1 MSIGVKKMSDKIYCL
16 ECGQNEIAEALD
28 HNLSVQ
34 VSPLFYD
41 DDLNEVCEFNCGS
54 EPKMRIT
61 YLK

>member
-1 MSIGVKKMSDKIYCL
+1 L